1 MKALARERLAPATE
15 KKRLFF
21 VERLEVIKMPPSLP
35 PSRDHK
41 LTGQSKEYSIFCH
54 AIKQIS
60 SLSLESLGF
69 LQNEATQPTVI
80 NFLQF
85 HCF

>member
-41 LTGQSKEYSIFCH
+41 LTGQLKEYS
-54 AIKQIS
+54 
-60 SLSLESLGF
+60 F
-69 LQNEATQPTVI
+69 LYRSPAKLREGNVFTGVCLFIVGA
-80 NFLQF
+80 
-85 HCF
+85 